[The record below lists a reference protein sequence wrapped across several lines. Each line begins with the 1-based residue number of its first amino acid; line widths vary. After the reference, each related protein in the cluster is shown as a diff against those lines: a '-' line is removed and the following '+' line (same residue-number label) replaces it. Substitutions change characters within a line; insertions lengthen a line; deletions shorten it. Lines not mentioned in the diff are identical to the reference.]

1 MNVQE
6 WVRIAVVPV
15 PVQIVLLLLIFHK
28 KPQNWKSGRFF
39 VTLSN
44 LLDLNERGTII
55 SFILLD
61 WGSYALLCFAFM
73 FQLKIILVR
82 LLGLRGTAPKFI
94 LCLSFF
100 NYLFTL
106 LNCCL
111 LQKQQMPGAS
121 ALTPKAVCLNIPIPV
136 YPMLWSLS
144 AHTAERLRWW
154 HKQPQQYC
162 AEQSPLTRQI
172 IYFSADFKLLIFPFV
187 SSVNWWCFINIIN
200 LW

>member
-100 NYLFTL
+100 NYPFTL

-136 YPMLWSLS
+136 YPMLWSLITQRS
-144 AHTAERLRWW
+144 VYGDDTSNHSSIALNNRHSLAKSST
-154 HKQPQQYC
+154 
-162 AEQSPLTRQI
+162 SV
-172 IYFSADFKLLIFPFV
+172 LI
-187 SSVNWWCFINIIN
+187 SNC
-200 LW
+200 

>member
-1 MNVQE
+1 MSQKCCSPSTSPNSITAIKLSQE
-6 WVRIAVVPV
+6 TTKLKIRV
-15 PVQIVLLLLIFHK
+15 
-28 KPQNWKSGRFF
+28 FF
-39 VTLSN
+39 VTLSH

-61 WGSYALLCFAFM
+61 WGSYAWLCFAFM

-100 NYLFTL
+100 NNLCTL

-121 ALTPKAVCLNIPIPV
+121 ALTLKAVCLNIPIPV

-144 AHTAERLRWW
+144 AGPITQRSVYGDDTSNH
-154 HKQPQQYC
+154 
-162 AEQSPLTRQI
+162 
-172 IYFSADFKLLIFPFV
+172 
-187 SSVNWWCFINIIN
+187 SSIALNNRHSLAKSSTSVRISNC
-200 LW
+200 